1 MSNLLVEGSSRLSD
15 DLCAHC
21 RIDLSE
27 LKTSLQCLGLVW
39 TSVLC
44 AAKYNW
50 VQKSPYLQIL
60 ARVGDDGTD
69 I

>member
-1 MSNLLVEGSSRLSD
+1 MSNLLVEGSSRLSG
-15 DLCAHC
+15 DLCVHY

-27 LKTSLQCLGLVW
+27 LKTSLQCVGLVW